1 MLAVVIKWFRGG
13 YQVRHG
19 REQKVYRAVRDAP
32 SMSGPR
38 MFVAFLGLI
47 MALVG
52 LATALYFERILGIA
66 FIVVGAFL
74 ISLPLSLPSD

>member
-1 MLAVVIKWFRGG
+1 
-13 YQVRHG
+13 
-19 REQKVYRAVRDAP
+19 
-32 SMSGPR
+32 